1 MFGDKIQIRDI
12 NGQIEVDTSFEDH
25 YDDRIYTVIDK
36 QTLGETIGAEL
47 LDEDP
52 DIDYEDNCDIIYKE
66 INKQIINELKEDIF
80 DYVLEYINNNQ

>member
-12 NGQIEVDTSFEDH
+12 NGQIEVDTSFEDY

-36 QTLGETIGAEL
+36 QVLGETIGAEL
-47 LDEDP
+47 LDKNP
-52 DIDYEDNCDIIYKE
+52 DIDYEDNCHIIYEE
-66 INKQIINELKEDIF
+66 INKQVINELKEDIF

>member
-12 NGQIEVDTSFEDH
+12 NGQIEVDTSFENH

-36 QTLGETIGAEL
+36 QELGETIGREL
-47 LDEDP
+47 LDEHP

-66 INKQIINELKEDIF
+66 INRQIINGLKGDIF